1 MNAMHSIFGQLQQ
14 LGECAAQRIDALAVR
29 PDREPAGLE
38 ARDRA
43 RGSYRGVH
51 QIGAVILRLQLSSSG
66 VRRTA
71 ASRAPIALEIDLTRW
86 PARELSEELCA
97 VGELGLLAPV
107 SRARERLHRSDR
119 LILARGDDC
128 EIAPVAHYFNHAG
141 QPPHRL
147 GLD

>member
-38 ARDRA
+38 ARERA

-51 QIGAVILRLQLSSSG
+51 QIGTAILRLQRSNSG
-66 VRRTA
+66 GRWAA
-71 ASRAPIALEIDLTRW
+71 ASRAPIAREIYLIRG
-86 PARELSEELCA
+86 PARELSEDLCP
-97 VGELGLLAPV
+97 VGELGLLAPA

-141 QPPHRL
+141 QPP
-147 GLD
+147 